1 MKYEEPYM
9 QIIQLQETVITLVSG
24 SEGDDDYIDWGEM
37 GFPATQVKKTPAQ
50 LALRRHNLWRYMQ

>member
-24 SEGDDDYIDWGEM
+24 SEGDEDYICHFYIDWGEVR
-37 GFPATQVKKTPAQ
+37 FPAT
-50 LALRRHNLWRYMQ
+50 